1 MCCIFAV
8 FQLILMTK
16 HVYSYWWPF
25 VGFGDEEE
33 KNWKGILLNQSR
45 NWKQQLRRGSMFG
58 FL

>member
-1 MCCIFAV
+1 MCCIFTV

-25 VGFGDEEE
+25 VGFGDEEG

-45 NWKQQLRRGSMFG
+45 NWKQQL
-58 FL
+58 